1 MIKDKILHYVKN
13 LHKFRQV
20 YLMIKQKKIY
30 RAHNIKIILNVSLP
44 LFCFW

>member
-20 YLMIKQKKIY
+20 YLMIKQKK
-30 RAHNIKIILNVSLP
+30 NL
-44 LFCFW
+44 